1 MLIKHSKFKNTGI
14 LFELL
19 VRQITT
25 DTLSGKNS
33 EALNILKK
41 YFSKT
46 ELGREYKLYESLIKR
61 TNLTEG
67 KANMVINTVLEN
79 SKQLNKTALKKQKYN
94 LIKEI
99 KNYYNL
105 EEFFKTKLPNYKT
118 QAAIYTLIESQNN
131 NTENIIENKLVILEH
146 LTLSNT
152 KKEANT
158 NTTIE
163 ELANEDK
170 DTRILT
176 YKILLEKFNSKYIDF
191 SSDKKNI
198 LKEFINIVD
207 NSTKLKE
214 FYNIKINEMKLELVL
229 LNKKTKNKVTKIKL
243 NETLNFLV
251 TLGKNDKINNDN
263 IVNLLQYLY
272 SMIGKPNININSS
285 FFKKVSGDYCYLY
298 DLINANLNISF

>member
-67 KANMVINTVLEN
+67 KANMIINTVLEN

-105 EEFFKTKLPNYKT
+105 EEFFKTKLPNYKA
-118 QAAIYTLIESQNN
+118 QAAIYTLIESQNTN
-131 NTENIIENKLVILEH
+131 VPTENIIENKLVILEH

-152 KKEANT
+152 KKETNV

-176 YKILLEKFNSKYIDF
+176 YKILLEKFNSKYVDF
-191 SSDKKNI
+191 SNNKKNI
-198 LKEFINIVD
+198 LKEFINVVD

-214 FYNIKINEMKLELVL
+214 FYNVKINEMKLELIS
-229 LNKKTKNKVTKIKL
+229 LNKKTKNEVTKIKL

-251 TLGKNDKINNDN
+251 TLGKNDKINNDDV
-263 IVNLLQYLY
+263 VNLLQY
-272 SMIGKPNININSS
+272 
-285 FFKKVSGDYCYLY
+285 C
-298 DLINANLNISF
+298 DLIEELKKINGK

>member
-118 QAAIYTLIESQNN
+118 QAAIYTLIESQNT

-263 IVNLLQYLY
+263 IVNLLQY
-272 SMIGKPNININSS
+272 
-285 FFKKVSGDYCYLY
+285 C
-298 DLINANLNISF
+298 DLIEELKKANGK

>member
-67 KANMVINTVLEN
+67 KANMIINTVLEN

-105 EEFFKTKLPNYKT
+105 EEFFKTKLPNYKA
-118 QAAIYTLIESQNN
+118 QAAIYTLIESQNTN
-131 NTENIIENKLVILEH
+131 APTENIIENKLVILEH

-152 KKEANT
+152 KKETNV

-176 YKILLEKFNSKYIDF
+176 YKILLEKFNSKYVDF
-191 SSDKKNI
+191 SNNKKNI
-198 LKEFINIVD
+198 LKEFINVVD

-214 FYNIKINEMKLELVL
+214 FYNIKINEMKLELVS
-229 LNKKTKNKVTKIKL
+229 LNKKTKNEVTKIKL

-263 IVNLLQYLY
+263 IVNLLQY
-272 SMIGKPNININSS
+272 
-285 FFKKVSGDYCYLY
+285 C
-298 DLINANLNISF
+298 DLIEELKKANGK

>member
-105 EEFFKTKLPNYKT
+105 EEFFKTKLPNYKA
-118 QAAIYTLIESQNN
+118 QAAIYTLIESQNTN
-131 NTENIIENKLVILEH
+131 VPTENIIENKLVILEH

-152 KKEANT
+152 KKETNV

-191 SSDKKNI
+191 SNNKKNI
-198 LKEFINIVD
+198 LKEFINVVD

-214 FYNIKINEMKLELVL
+214 FYNVKINEMKLELIS
-229 LNKKTKNKVTKIKL
+229 LNKKTKNEVTKIKL

-251 TLGKNDKINNDN
+251 TLGKNDKINNDDV
-263 IVNLLQYLY
+263 VNLLQY
-272 SMIGKPNININSS
+272 
-285 FFKKVSGDYCYLY
+285 C
-298 DLINANLNISF
+298 DLIEELKKINGK

>member
-105 EEFFKTKLPNYKT
+105 EEFFKTKLPNYKA
-118 QAAIYTLIESQNN
+118 QAAVYTLIESQNTN
-131 NTENIIENKLVILEH
+131 NSTENIIENKLVILEH

-152 KKEANT
+152 KKETST
-158 NTTIE
+158 NTVIE
-163 ELANEDK
+163 DLANEDK

-176 YKILLEKFNSKYIDF
+176 YKILLEKFNNKYVDF
-191 SSDKKNI
+191 SNNKKNI
-198 LKEFINIVD
+198 LKEFINVVD

-214 FYNIKINEMKLELVL
+214 FYNIKINEMKLELVS
-229 LNKKTKNKVTKIKL
+229 LNKKTKNEVTKIKL

-263 IVNLLQYLY
+263 IVNLLQY
-272 SMIGKPNININSS
+272 
-285 FFKKVSGDYCYLY
+285 C
-298 DLINANLNISF
+298 DLIEELKKANGK

>member
-67 KANMVINTVLEN
+67 KANMIINTVLEN

-118 QAAIYTLIESQNN
+118 QAAIYTLIESQNT

-152 KKEANT
+152 KKETNT

-176 YKILLEKFNSKYIDF
+176 YKILLEKFNSKYVDF
-191 SSDKKNI
+191 SSNKKNI

-214 FYNIKINEMKLELVL
+214 FYNIKINEMKLELIS
-229 LNKKTKNKVTKIKL
+229 LNKKTKNEVTKIKL

-263 IVNLLQYLY
+263 IVNLLQY
-272 SMIGKPNININSS
+272 
-285 FFKKVSGDYCYLY
+285 C
-298 DLINANLNISF
+298 DLIEELKQANGK